1 MGRLGRAIF
10 NSMETAFVSSA
21 VRECIFIQENHD
33 AIITPFSAT
42 TPLLS
47 PSLYSDEVHMIRGA
61 WWGAE
66 LSW

>member
-42 TPLLS
+42 TPLHS
-47 PSLYSDEVHMIRGA
+47 PSL
-61 WWGAE
+61 
-66 LSW
+66 